1 MLSLAACQT
10 TVPSGQPSAQAPQG
24 SQQSSQV
31 VPPPPPSGTPT
42 PDTRAVPAGQAKVA
56 ALLPLSGAQ
65 AAVGQ
70 SMLEAIRL
78 AFSDARG
85 GVPIELLPRD
95 TTGTPE
101 GARRAAE
108 SALQAGA
115 TLIVGP
121 LLGAEVPAVSEL
133 ARGAG
138 VPVLSLTNNVAIASP
153 GVYALGMLPQTQVE
167 RMVGYARSKGARRFA
182 LVAPDDL
189 YGKIIE
195 DSFRNVVTGG
205 GGQLVAV
212 ERYAGNM
219 NGVSNAV
226 KRVAGI
232 NGGADAILL
241 AGNGDN
247 LLLASTFVPYYDID
261 TKKTQVL
268 VATVG
273 WDDPR
278 LQQEAAL
285 FGAYMAAP
293 LTPKREEFTRRFKQT
308 YNKDAPLLAS
318 LGYDAAALA
327 IAAIRDGG
335 ETGLTSALI
344 NPSGFEGYDGV
355 FRLRPDG
362 SNQRLLPVL
371 QFQRGGARQ
380 VEGPASR
387 FVDLT
392 Q

>member
-1 MLSLAACQT
+1 MR
-10 TVPSGQPSAQAPQG
+10 P
-24 SQQSSQV
+24 
-31 VPPPPPSGTPT
+31 
-42 PDTRAVPAGQAKVA
+42 VPASQAKVA
-56 ALLPLSGAQ
+56 ALLPLSGPN
-65 AAVGQ
+65 AAIGQ
-70 SMLEAIRL
+70 SLLEAMRL
-78 AFSDARG
+78 AFEDARG
-85 GVPIELLPRD
+85 GVPIELLSRD
-95 TTGTPE
+95 TGGSPD
-101 GARRAAE
+101 GAKRAAE

-121 LLGAEVPAVSEL
+121 LLGGEVPAVAEIGR
-133 ARGAG
+133 AAG
-138 VPVLSLTNNVAIASP
+138 VPLLSFTNNAAVAAP
-153 GVYALGMLPQTQVE
+153 NVFTLGILPQTQVD
-167 RMVGYARSKGARRFA
+167 RLVGFARGKGARRFA

-195 DSFRNVVTGG
+195 DAFRAVVGGG
-205 GGQLVAV
+205 GGQVVAV
-212 ERYAGNM
+212 QRYAGTM
-219 NGVSNAV
+219 DGVSNAV
-226 KRVAGI
+226 KRVAEA
-232 NGGADAILL
+232 GGGSDAIVL

-247 LLLASTFVPYYDID
+247 LLIAATFVPFHDID
-261 TKKTQVL
+261 LTKTQVL

-285 FGAYMAAP
+285 FGAYIAAP
-293 LTPKREEFTRRFKQT
+293 LTAKREEFTQRFKLT
-308 YNKDAPLLAS
+308 YGKDAPLLAS

-335 ETGLTSALI
+335 ETGLAAALT

-362 SNQRLLPVL
+362 TNQRILPIL
-371 QFQRGGARQ
+371 QFQRGGARP
-380 VEGPASR
+380 VEQAAPS